1 MQSEKS
7 LSPLNP
13 GFKFKQF
20 SICTTGIC
28 FPVTTDS
35 VLLGAWAEVGASA
48 QILDIGTGSGL
59 LAIMLAQ
66 RSDQSSVIDAVET
79 DPLAV
84 KVAEANVKNSTW
96 TARIKV
102 QHSLIQNFVPN
113 KRYDVIICNPPY
125 FNEKVYSP
133 SVSKNK
139 QRNQTSLDF
148 NELSLVCDLFLKQ
161 KGSIFVV
168 VPFNKEPQLSAN
180 FLSKSIY
187 CVKMTKVY
195 HNKHSEP
202 SVALLKYGRSLA
214 SIELNHL
221 ILYDEQGKRSLD
233 YHHLVKDFYL

>member
-7 LSPLNP
+7 LLQLNP
-13 GFKFKQF
+13 AFKFRQF
-20 SICTTGIC
+20 SICSSGLC

-35 VLLGAWAEVGASA
+35 VLLGAWAEIGASA
-48 QILDIGTGSGL
+48 HILDIGTGSGL

-84 KVAEANVKNSTW
+84 KVAEANVKNSAW
-96 TARIKV
+96 TAKIKV

-113 KRYDVIICNPPY
+113 ERYDVIICNPPY
-125 FNEKVYSP
+125 FDEKVYSP
-133 SVSKNK
+133 SALKNK
-139 QRNQTSLDF
+139 QRHQTSLDF
-148 NELSLVCDLFLKQ
+148 NELSLVCDLFLQQ

-168 VPFNKEPQLSAN
+168 VPFNKEPQLSSS

-195 HNKHSEP
+195 HYKHSEP
-202 SVALLKYGRSLA
+202 SIALLKYGRSLA
-214 SIELNHL
+214 SIELHHL
-221 ILYDEQGKRSLD
+221 ILYDVQGKRSHD